1 MGEKEDIL
9 ISVVI
14 PLYNKE
20 KEVIN
25 AIDSVFQQTILP
37 KEIIVVDDGSTDNGP
52 DLVLGRYGAKVLL
65 IRQTNKGVSVA
76 RNTGIHKASSPFI
89 CLLDADDHWLPNHLE
104 EIANLIR
111 NFPSAVFYSVGHY
124 YIDEQG
130 KQFPSAMSLPSDFFG
145 IVNSFAKTYSKS
157 YGLINS
163 SSVCVRKEFF
173 EKGIHFP
180 EGEFRGEDIGT
191 WLKMGMQGPLA
202 FSSKPLVQIN
212 RNSSNRSISKT
223 GILPYQF
230 KWYFNNKETILQH
243 PEGTGIRR
251 FIRKNAIITC
261 FGLKLLG
268 DKKSVKMI
276 IKLFF
281 RKGDIAFVALL
292 PSIITPNFILS
303 FLRMVRKSLRMLPC
317 F

>member
-1 MGEKEDIL
+1 MKRIETPQ

-14 PLYNKE
+14 PLFNKE
-20 KEVIN
+20 REIIN
-25 AIDSVFQQTILP
+25 ALDSVFKQTFLP
-37 KEIIVVDDGSTDNGP
+37 KEVVVVDDGSSDSGP
-52 DLVLGRYGAKVLL
+52 DLVLGRYSATVLL

-76 RNTGIHKASSPFI
+76 RNTGIHKASSRFI
-89 CLLDADDHWLPNHLE
+89 CLLDADDQWLPNHLE

-111 NFPSAVFYSVGHY
+111 HFPSAVFYSVGHY

-130 KQFPSAMSLPSDFFG
+130 KQFPSAMSLPSNFFG
-145 IVNSFAKTYSKS
+145 LVNSFAKTYSMS

-173 EKGIHFP
+173 EKGILFP

-212 RNSSNRSISKT
+212 RNSSNRSISQK

-230 KWYFNNKETILQH
+230 KWYFDNKTSILKH
-243 PEGTGIRR
+243 PEGTGIKR

-281 RKGDIAFVALL
+281 KKADIAFVALI

-303 FLRMVRKSLRMLPC
+303 FLRMVRKSLRMLN
-317 F
+317 FF